1 MAQYGVTMSD
11 VVSAISSANLAYPS
25 GETVVGNQELSV
37 TTSLEAE
44 EIDDLKDIPITLS
57 SGQIIHV
64 SDVAQI
70 YLDTR
75 ERGGASKYNGQ
86 ETISISITKQQDSS
100 AMDVSDA
107 VKEAIEALEMDDSD
121 LEITIAND
129 TADSIVDSLS
139 EVAETMV
146 LAVIISMAIIFL
158 FFGDWK
164 ASLIVGSSIPTS
176 ILLALIALTS
186 AGFSLNII
194 TMSALVLGVGM
205 MVDNSIVVLESCFRA
220 TAESEDRGLL
230 GYAKAALGG
239 TGIVVQSIL
248 GSTVTTCVVFI
259 PLAFLQGMTG
269 QMFKPMGYTIVF
281 CMMSSLL
288 SAMTVVPLCYLMYK
302 PKETERA
309 PMNRPVVHMQNLY
322 RKIMGK
328 LLGHRWIVMGVSVVI
343 VVVTVILASGMESE
357 LMTADDT
364 GTVSVTIETRPGILS
379 EQAEDMLNRAEA
391 VVKADHNVESYMC
404 ATATTAAPS
413 PAIFGMTGICP
424 RTMWR

>member
-1 MAQYGVTMSD
+1 MDTLTRQLPDDVEPNIMKMNNNAGTTMMLSVAHATEENLYDYVDTKVVPEIEKISSVASVDAMGGSSEYVKVELMSDMMAQYGVTMSD

-107 VKEAIEALEMDDSD
+107 VKEAIEALEMDDPD

-164 ASLIVGSSIPTS
+164 
-176 ILLALIALTS
+176 
-186 AGFSLNII
+186 
-194 TMSALVLGVGM
+194 
-205 MVDNSIVVLESCFRA
+205 R
-220 TAESEDRGLL
+220 R
-230 GYAKAALGG
+230 
-239 TGIVVQSIL
+239 
-248 GSTVTTCVVFI
+248 
-259 PLAFLQGMTG
+259 
-269 QMFKPMGYTIVF
+269 
-281 CMMSSLL
+281 
-288 SAMTVVPLCYLMYK
+288 
-302 PKETERA
+302 
-309 PMNRPVVHMQNLY
+309 
-322 RKIMGK
+322 
-328 LLGHRWIVMGVSVVI
+328 
-343 VVVTVILASGMESE
+343 
-357 LMTADDT
+357 
-364 GTVSVTIETRPGILS
+364 
-379 EQAEDMLNRAEA
+379 
-391 VVKADHNVESYMC
+391 
-404 ATATTAAPS
+404 
-413 PAIFGMTGICP
+413 
-424 RTMWR
+424 